1 VELVMTKQMH
11 LAFDL
16 SYTHM
21 DGRWRMPG
29 AWPGRIYPDV
39 GAFEEIARLAERGLF
54 DMLFPVTAPACPAL
68 GRAAAMPRCAGASAG
83 RARI

>member
-29 AWPGRIYPDV
+29 
-39 GAFEEIARLAERGLF
+39 GA
-54 DMLFPVTAPACPAL
+54 CW
-68 GRAAAMPRCAGASAG
+68 
-83 RARI
+83 